1 MKYFVAT
8 DGPAL
13 SRNQAAKLYRLTG
26 YANRAVL
33 AASGT
38 VEQMQT
44 LADELNEK
52 AK

>member
-13 SRNQAAKLYRLTG
+13 SRHQSAKLYRLTG
-26 YANRAVL
+26 YANHAVL
-33 AASGT
+33 EASGT
-38 VEQMQT
+38 AEQMQT
-44 LADELNEK
+44 LADELNEE